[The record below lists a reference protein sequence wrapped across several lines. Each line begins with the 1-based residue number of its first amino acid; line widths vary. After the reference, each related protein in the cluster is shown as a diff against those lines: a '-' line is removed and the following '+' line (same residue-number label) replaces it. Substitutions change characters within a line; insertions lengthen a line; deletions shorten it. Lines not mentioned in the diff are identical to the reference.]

1 MDENDDAAS
10 PMASPPPPPA
20 DGGWPVPEIV
30 GIVGSGALFVFVV
43 FCLFNFG
50 KQCTNAFAKSA
61 NALIYML
68 TTFLKFVLR
77 LACIPYD
84 VLTSRWDRQREE
96 RQAERE
102 EKKDER
108 RAKKEEKRERERAK
122 KEKKREQER
131 ERKKAR
137 KAEKAERRKATRG
150 RRRGFFSFLG
160 GTTGCTTSS
169 ALGPLGESAE
179 ASVALP
185 LLPGAVKLVLPATD
199 AV

>member
-1 MDENDDAAS
+1 M
-10 PMASPPPPPA
+10 
-20 DGGWPVPEIV
+20 
-30 GIVGSGALFVFVV
+30 LFVY
-43 FCLFNFG
+43 CLFSCG

-68 TTFLKFVLR
+68 TTFMKVVLR

-84 VLTSRWDRQREE
+84 VLTSRWKRQREE
-96 RQAERE
+96 KQ
-102 EKKDER
+102 
-108 RAKKEEKRERERAK
+108 AKKEEKREAK
-122 KEKKREQER
+122 RGKREEKR
-131 ERKKAR
+131 EAKREKKKAR

-150 RRRGFFSFLG
+150 KRRGFFSFLG

-185 LLPGAVKLVLPATD
+185 LLPGAAKMVLPATD